1 MSFEFYNEKLAEVEE
16 LLSSTPDDKSLP
28 KLKNDILELIN
39 LTRAKTQ
46 TDINVTRPLKN
57 YSCNGLSMLISSHP
71 TSPKKCSISV
81 ESTNVEL
88 STVED
93 SASNVST
100 SYTPSCRHNHQK
112 ILSKTSLK
120 ILNSAN
126 SKILSEKFE
135 IPSHLLPLPS
145 DTEVDRSR
153 KRRTVKALKSKF
165 RSRQKSVESEV
176 KQKSWQDF
184 MNKSN
189 KKKGGFIS
197 SYGNKSIFATG
208 DGINAKVGV
217 VSNGA
222 EKEKVSTID
231 RYIRRKRLRNDF

>member
-1 MSFEFYNEKLAEVEE
+1 MSFEFYTEQLAEVEE

-28 KLKNDILELIN
+28 KLKDDILELIN

-46 TDINVTRPLKN
+46 TDVAVTCPLKD
-57 YSCNGLSMLISSHP
+57 YSSDGGSIFFSSIP
-71 TSPKKCSISV
+71 TSSKKCSISV
-81 ESTNVEL
+81 ESTNVGVT
-88 STVED
+88 TVAD
-93 SASNVST
+93 SASIVST
-100 SYTPSCRHNHQK
+100 SYTPTCKHNQQK
-112 ILSKTSLK
+112 FLSKNRSKVLSTT
-120 ILNSAN
+120 N
-126 SKILSEKFE
+126 SKILNGKFE

-145 DTEVDRSR
+145 DTDVDRSR

-184 MNKSN
+184 MNKGN
-189 KKKGGFIS
+189 KRKGGYIS

-217 VSNGA
+217 VSNGV
-222 EKEKVSTID
+222 ERERVTTID